1 MQETAVFRGVGV
13 ALLTLFEDNGD
24 LAAGATA
31 ELAVRLVS
39 LGVTAVVVSGT
50 TGEAAALDM
59 DERGA
64 LLTAVKAAVGAVPVI
79 AGTGAPSARQ
89 AVRYTA
95 QARDHGADAI
105 LALSP
110 PGAAADPRP
119 YYEQVVAAAGD
130 LPVLAYHFPQVSAP
144 GIAVSALPDLPV
156 SGLKDSSG
164 DPGRLLETRRTW
176 PLPLYVGSSALLG
189 MAGDIGC
196 AGAILAL
203 ANAEPELC
211 VDAFAGEPGAQ
222 LKLAG
227 PRRAEE
233 RFPGGIKELVAARF
247 GYPATRRLG

>member
-13 ALLTLFEDNGD
+13 ALLTIFEDNGD
-24 LAAGATA
+24 LAAAATA
-31 ELAVRLVS
+31 ELAARLVE
-39 LGVTAVVVSGT
+39 LGVAAVVVAGT
-50 TGEAAALDM
+50 TGEAAALDP

-64 LLTAVKAAVGAVPVI
+64 LLTAVKATVGTVPVI

-89 AVRYTA
+89 AVRYTE
-95 QARDHGADAI
+95 QARDHGADAV
-105 LALSP
+105 LVLSP
-110 PGAAADPRP
+110 PGTAADPRT
-119 YYEQVVAAAGD
+119 YYEQVVAAAGGM
-130 LPVLAYHFPQVSAP
+130 PVLAYHFPQVSAP
-144 GIAVSALPDLPV
+144 GIPLPALESLPV

-176 PLPLYVGSSALLG
+176 PLPLYVGSSALVG

-227 PRRAEE
+227 PRKAEE
-233 RFPGGIKELVAARF
+233 RFPGGIKELVKTRF
-247 GYPATRRLG
+247 GYPATCRLS

>member
-13 ALLTLFEDNGD
+13 ALLTIFEDNGD
-24 LAAGATA
+24 LAVGATA
-31 ELAVRLVS
+31 ELAARLVD
-39 LGVTAVVVSGT
+39 LGVTAVIVAGT
-50 TGEAAALDM
+50 TGEAAALDL

-64 LLTAVKAAVGAVPVI
+64 LLAAVRAAVGNAPVI

-95 QARDHGADAI
+95 QARDHGADAV
-105 LALSP
+105 LVLSP
-110 PGAAADPRP
+110 PGAATDLRT
-119 YYEQVVAAAGD
+119 YYEQVAAAAGG
-130 LPVLAYHFPQVSAP
+130 LPVLAYHFPQVSMP
-144 GIAVSALPDLPV
+144 GIPVPALDGLPV

-176 PLPLYVGSSALLG
+176 PLPLYVGSSALVG

-196 AGAILAL
+196 AGAILGL

-227 PRRAEE
+227 PRKAEE
-233 RFPGGIKELVAARF
+233 RFPGGIKELVRARF
-247 GYPATRRLG
+247 GYPATCRVS